1 MNQQEKL
8 TEATILALQNKLIE
22 SNNELIGYR
31 TIGVYEFFDLL
42 DNEIIEGQFDI
53 FNGKQE
59 FENIICFFNDKL
71 MWKKKDHEILIKC
84 KFNNKDILGS
94 GKGEYWATKDIKQR
108 GIMTGRRGN
117 TQYFLDEFYVKEY
130 SLKNVLGFYGGPNE
144 TIADYLEEAFN
155 RDYSKKYKERLVELG
170 YDINDLP

>member
-1 MNQQEKL
+1 MINL
-8 TEATILALQNKLIE
+8 C
-22 SNNELIGYR
+22 
-31 TIGVYEFFDLL
+31 
-42 DNEIIEGQFDI
+42 
-53 FNGKQE
+53 GKR
-59 FENIICFFNDKL
+59 
-71 MWKKKDHEILIKC
+71 
-84 KFNNKDILGS
+84 
-94 GKGEYWATKDIKQR
+94 KGEYWATKDIKQR

>member
-71 MWKKKDHEILIKC
+71 MWKKKRR
-84 KFNNKDILGS
+84 ILG
-94 GKGEYWATKDIKQR
+94 Y
-108 GIMTGRRGN
+108 
-117 TQYFLDEFYVKEY
+117 
-130 SLKNVLGFYGGPNE
+130 
-144 TIADYLEEAFN
+144 
-155 RDYSKKYKERLVELG
+155 
-170 YDINDLP
+170 